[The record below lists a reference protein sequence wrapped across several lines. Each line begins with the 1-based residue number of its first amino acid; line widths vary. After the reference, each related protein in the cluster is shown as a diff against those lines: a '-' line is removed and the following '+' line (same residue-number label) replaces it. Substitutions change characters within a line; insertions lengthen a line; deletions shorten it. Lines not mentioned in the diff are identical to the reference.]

1 MPMRTTRSMLVV
13 LGLVALMAASVASVS
28 AIGGRTFTGAMTGA
42 AELPD
47 PGDPD
52 GSGTFWVQINP
63 GLQSVCYSIEVTGVD
78 FPIGAAHIH
87 VGDVNSFGPPVVTL
101 TPPTNGS
108 VSACTTGPRDLLL
121 EILTN
126 PENYY
131 VNVHN
136 AAFPNGALRGQL
148 G

>member
-1 MPMRTTRSMLVV
+1 MRTTRSVLVV

-28 AIGGRTFTGAMTGA
+28 AFAGRTFTGGMTGA

-63 GLQSVCYSIEVTGVD
+63 GHESVCYSIDVTGVD
-78 FPIGAAHIH
+78 LPIGAAHIH
-87 VGDVNSFGPPVVTL
+87 VGDASTFGPPVVTL
-101 TPPTNGS
+101 QPPTEGS
-108 VSACTTGPRDLLL
+108 VSACATAPHDVLVQ
-121 EILTN
+121 ILRN
-126 PENYY
+126 PSNYY

-136 AAFPNGALRGQL
+136 APFPGGALRGQL